1 MDRFLKRET
10 FLLKVQHV
18 RIIHKF
24 LSWEWD
30 WKFNSLTNRSLQVG
44 MVSVIVSTF
53 IGSVFDVQSSP
64 EGLRH
69 SRCGCVAAASWGDPS
84 TKHLHTKHV
93 NVGLDRSPFQVKVN
107 IAAND
112 IYGVKIKILSFRAFI
127 EIKRCT
133 EFRAQLRH
141 FKCDPDYKHYIL
153 YDVGSRTFW
162 KTRDYSLTMCCIL
175 KTWHIIPL
183 C

>member
-44 MVSVIVSTF
+44 MVSAIVSTF
-53 IGSVFDVQSSP
+53 IGSVFDGQSSP

-69 SRCGCVAAASWGDPS
+69 SRCGCVTAASWGDPS

-107 IAAND
+107 IAANH
-112 IYGVKIKILSFRAFI
+112 IYGVKIKILLFRAFI

-133 EFRAQLRH
+133 EFRGKRH
-141 FKCDPDYKHYIL
+141 YVVELNSDILNVTQITNTTSCTMSEAERFGKHEITL
-153 YDVGSRTFW
+153 
-162 KTRDYSLTMCCIL
+162 
-175 KTWHIIPL
+175 
-183 C
+183 